1 MIEAVIPTFE
11 ELWFRQMMLSDED
24 TMSFNHAWG
33 GTISFPENEWESW
46 YDYWIVNHDNQR
58 YYRYLKNENGDFV
71 GEIAYHYSPE
81 YDRYVAD
88 VIVFSEFRGQGY
100 GSQGLE
106 VLCEA
111 AKENGISFLLD
122 DIAIDNPAISL
133 FLKHGFSEINRTDEK
148 IVLKKY
154 L

>member
-33 GTISFPENEWESW
+33 GTISFPENERESW

-81 YDRYVAD
+81 YDGYVAD

-106 VLCEA
+106 VLCDA
-111 AKENGISFLLD
+111 AKENGISVLLD